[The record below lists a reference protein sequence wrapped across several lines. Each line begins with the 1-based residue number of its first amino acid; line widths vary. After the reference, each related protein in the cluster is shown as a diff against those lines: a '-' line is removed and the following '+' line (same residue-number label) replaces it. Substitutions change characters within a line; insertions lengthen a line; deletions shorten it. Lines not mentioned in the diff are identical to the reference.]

1 LESGAT
7 EKNFLHNFE
16 NNLAENLGKY
26 NLENKTEE
34 QLTTEHKE
42 VVDSVKRGF
51 KKEKII
57 KVIKQEI
64 IEFQKNLYQT
74 SADFRDKHIFLVDNF
89 SELEQ
94 KIKKGTK

>member
-16 NNLAENLGKY
+16 NNLAGNLGKY

-42 VVDSVKRGF
+42 AVDS
-51 KKEKII
+51 
-57 KVIKQEI
+57 
-64 IEFQKNLYQT
+64 
-74 SADFRDKHIFLVDNF
+74 
-89 SELEQ
+89 
-94 KIKKGTK
+94 